1 MKRLLLIIALVL
13 LGVLFLVEQSERWTY
28 SLWRALDRVPEA
40 EALERAGDTRGV
52 KVVGIDGT
60 PQGIEGLKSGKLYG
74 TVQCDSDEYA
84 EVIFEIAAAEALGQ
98 NVQEKVE
105 LEEGTYYQCSQKALT
120 VADLP

>member
-1 MKRLLLIIALVL
+1 MVIGNNDEMAL
-13 LGVLFLVEQSERWTY
+13 G
-28 SLWRALDRVPEA
+28 AA

-60 PQGIEGLKSGKLYG
+60 PQESRGLRAK
-74 TVQCDSDEYA
+74 TVWNSQCDSDEYA
-84 EVIFEIAAAEALGQ
+84 EVIFEIAASEALGQ

>member
-1 MKRLLLIIALVL
+1 MAL
-13 LGVLFLVEQSERWTY
+13 G
-28 SLWRALDRVPEA
+28 AA

-105 LEEGTYYQCSQKALT
+105 LEDGTYYQCSQNALT

>member
-1 MKRLLLIIALVL
+1 MRWRSELPRRLNAPVTQ
-13 LGVLFLVEQSERWTY
+13 GASRWSASTE
-28 SLWRALDRVPEA
+28 L
-40 EALERAGDTRGV
+40 T
-52 KVVGIDGT
+52 
-60 PQGIEGLKSGKLYG
+60 QGIEELKSGKLHG

>member
-1 MKRLLLIIALVL
+1 MRSQAAALMEQWIRQFGDAIEVVICNNDEMA
-13 LGVLFLVEQSERWTY
+13 LG
-28 SLWRALDRVPEA
+28 AA

-105 LEEGTYYQCSQKALT
+105 LEDGTYYQCSQKALT

>member
-1 MKRLLLIIALVL
+1 MRQFGDAIEVVICNNDEMAL
-13 LGVLFLVEQSERWTY
+13 G
-28 SLWRALDRVPEA
+28 AA

-105 LEEGTYYQCSQKALT
+105 LEDGTYYQCSQKALT